1 MRVIKRELE
10 DKLLEAL
17 QPAKVLLLL
26 GARRIGKTVLL
37 QQIIERLDEPYLLL
51 NGEDLAEAEVLT
63 RRSEV
68 NYRAILGETR
78 LLIIDEAQKIPEI
91 GKILK
96 LMVDTLPGLK
106 VIATG
111 SSSFDM
117 ANATGEPLTG
127 RKKTFYFFPLSKAE
141 LRQTESAIKKPER
154 LRQRL
159 VYGNYPELLHLPS
172 NTEQAAYLKE
182 MLNAYLLKDILTF
195 ENIRNSAKIFSL
207 LRLIAYQ
214 VGSEVSYQELGQQLS
229 ISKNTVE
236 RYLDLLTKVFVLH
249 KLEGFSRNLRKEVT
263 KSSKWYFVDN
273 GIRNV
278 LIANFAPIDTRDDIG
293 ALWENYIISERR
305 KQQHYQKMIVNNY
318 FWRTY
323 DQQEIDWVEERGGQ
337 LFGYEFKWNP
347 KKQPKVP
354 ASWAK
359 AYPNAGFEVI
369 NRENYM
375 EWLE

>member
-78 LLIIDEAQKIPEI
+78 HLIIDEAQKIPEI

-127 RKKTFYFFPLSKAE
+127 RKKTFYLFPLSEAE

-154 LRQRL
+154 LRHRL
-159 VYGNYPELLHLPS
+159 VYGNYPELLHLPG

-195 ENIRNSAKIFSL
+195 E
-207 LRLIAYQ
+207 
-214 VGSEVSYQELGQQLS
+214 S
-229 ISKNTVE
+229 I
-236 RYLDLLTKVFVLH
+236 
-249 KLEGFSRNLRKEVT
+249 
-263 KSSKWYFVDN
+263 
-273 GIRNV
+273 
-278 LIANFAPIDTRDDIG
+278 
-293 ALWENYIISERR
+293 
-305 KQQHYQKMIVNNY
+305 
-318 FWRTY
+318 
-323 DQQEIDWVEERGGQ
+323 
-337 LFGYEFKWNP
+337 
-347 KKQPKVP
+347 
-354 ASWAK
+354 
-359 AYPNAGFEVI
+359 
-369 NRENYM
+369 
-375 EWLE
+375 